1 MLSFEP
7 HITKAQRIYG
17 SRMEALIETGKLGR
31 YLELGRVDGQIREKS
46 RKREAAFDA
55 VKWSAF
61 SAFDIIRDLVSD
73 SR

>member
-1 MLSFEP
+1 
-7 HITKAQRIYG
+7 
-17 SRMEALIETGKLGR
+17 MEALIETGKLGR